1 MLIRGA
7 KSAAGFTLL
16 EAMITLTVFAV
27 LTAIAIPNMRT
38 WIMNN
43 KVRGVADALQN
54 GLRLAQSESLRQ
66 SRQVVFV
73 FTDTTTPTTIPLA
86 AAAGASSWAIYTV
99 PSMTDG
105 GEPPRF
111 VQAGELSN
119 ASTGVTLTSNPATA
133 AFCFNSAGR
142 LVGNGSLSV
151 TAITG
156 GVACNQPVGPQQFS
170 IAAVS
175 GGDRPL
181 QVTLGLGGQVHM
193 CDPGVPISDSHPE
206 GC

>member
-1 MLIRGA
+1 MLSQRA
-7 KSAAGFTLL
+7 KLAAGFTLL
-16 EAMITLTVFAV
+16 EAMVTLSVFAI

-73 FTDTTTPTTIPLA
+73 FTDSTTPGTVPVAAVAGGTTWA
-86 AAAGASSWAIYTV
+86 AYTV
-99 PSMTDG
+99 PSMATL
-105 GEPPRF
+105 EQPRF
-111 VQAGELSN
+111 LQAGELSN
-119 ASTGVTLTSNPATA
+119 ASAGVTITGAPAVA
-133 AFCFNSAGR
+133 VICFNSAGR
-142 LVGNGSLSV
+142 LVANPNASL

-156 GVACNQPVGPQQFS
+156 GVGCTQPLGPQLFTIQ
-170 IAAVS
+170 AVS

-193 CDPGVPISDSHPE
+193 CDPAVTISDSHPE

>member
-1 MLIRGA
+1 MRSR

-16 EAMITLTVFAV
+16 EAMVTLTVFAI
-27 LTAIAIPNMRT
+27 LTVIAVPNMRT

-54 GLRLAQSESLRQ
+54 GLRLAQSEALRR

-73 FTDTTTPTTIPLA
+73 FTDTATPTAIPLA
-86 AAAGASSWAIYTV
+86 AAAGASGWAVYTV
-99 PSMTDG
+99 PSMAAGLET
-105 GEPPRF
+105 PQF
-111 VQAGELSN
+111 IQAGELSN
-119 ASTGVTLTSNPATA
+119 ASLAVTIASAPATA
-133 AFCFNSAGR
+133 VICFNSAGR
-142 LVGNGSLSV
+142 LVGNLTANV

-156 GVACNQPVGPQQFS
+156 GAGCNQPVGAQTFTV
-170 IAAVS
+170 AAAPGS
-175 GGDRPL
+175 DRPM

-193 CDPGVPISDSHPE
+193 CDPNVAISDSHPE

>member
-1 MLIRGA
+1 MLSQRA
-7 KSAAGFTLL
+7 KLAAGFTLL
-16 EAMITLTVFAV
+16 EAMVTLSVFAI

-73 FTDTTTPTTIPLA
+73 FTDSTTPTAIPLA
-86 AAAGASSWAIYTV
+86 ASATGNTWAAYTV
-99 PSMTDG
+99 PSMAN

-111 VQAGELSN
+111 LQAGELSS
-119 ASTGVTLTSNPATA
+119 ASTGVTITGNPATA
-133 AFCFNSAGR
+133 AICFNSAGR
-142 LVGNGSLSV
+142 LVANPNASL

-156 GVACNQPVGPQQFS
+156 GAGCTQPLGPQLFT

-193 CDPGVPISDSHPE
+193 CDPAVTISDSHPE

>member
-1 MLIRGA
+1 MLNRSA
-7 KSAAGFTLL
+7 KSTAGFTIL
-16 EAMITLTVFAV
+16 EAMVTLGVFAILTV
-27 LTAIAIPNMRT
+27 IAIPNMRT

-54 GLRLAQSESLRQ
+54 GLRLAQSESLRR

-73 FTDTTTPTTIPLA
+73 FTDSTTPTAIPLA

-99 PSMTDG
+99 PSMAA
-105 GEPPRF
+105 GEVPQF
-111 VQAGELSN
+111 IQSGELSN
-119 ASTGVTLTSNPATA
+119 ASNGVTIVSAPATA
-133 AFCFNSAGR
+133 AICFNSAGR
-142 LVGNGSLSV
+142 MVANPNATV

-156 GVACNQPVGPQQFS
+156 GVGCNQPLGPQVFS
-170 IAAVS
+170 IAATS

-193 CDPGVPISDSHPE
+193 CDPGVAISDSHPE